1 MTTLSPSRYEES
13 PGFGPHKAGH
23 PTGGRVG
30 YHADSNSVFPTSHYR
45 PWKTQRPPAWLG
57 RGCGPTRSML
67 SLQLHGMG
75 GHTTSQSL
83 GTGGRDPFGGVHSDD
98 CRKGTGA
105 GPVPITSQLV
115 PTESRYVVGRAGLEP
130 ATQGL

>member
-1 MTTLSPSRYEES
+1 MENSTTTGVAWSRVYS
-13 PGFGPHKAGH
+13 
-23 PTGGRVG
+23 
-30 YHADSNSVFPTSHYR
+30 
-45 PWKTQRPPAWLG
+45 
-57 RGCGPTRSML
+57 PTRLML

-83 GTGGRDPFGGVHSDD
+83 GAGGRDPFGGIHGDD

-105 GPVPITSQLV
+105 GPVPTTSQLV

>member
-1 MTTLSPSRYEES
+1 MAWEVTPRLNPWGLVDVILS
-13 PGFGPHKAGH
+13 
-23 PTGGRVG
+23 GGI
-30 YHADSNSVFPTSHYR
+30 
-45 PWKTQRPPAWLG
+45 
-57 RGCGPTRSML
+57 
-67 SLQLHGMG
+67 
-75 GHTTSQSL
+75 
-83 GTGGRDPFGGVHSDD
+83 HSDD